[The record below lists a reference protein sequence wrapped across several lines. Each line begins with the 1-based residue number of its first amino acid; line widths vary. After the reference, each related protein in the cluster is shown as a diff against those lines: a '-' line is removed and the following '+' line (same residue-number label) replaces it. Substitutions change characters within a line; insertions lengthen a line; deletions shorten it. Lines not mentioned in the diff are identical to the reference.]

1 MGLGKVIGLG
11 IAFVFLLIVAV
22 IGVVDAVVAV
32 TQGSVLGVPLTGAA
46 LAGYMTGSL
55 TWVVIAGVVGWL
67 FIRAIK
73 QYMASQ
79 ARKPLQ

>member
-32 TQGSVLGVPLTGAA
+32 TQGSVLGVPLTGTA
-46 LAGYMTGSL
+46 LAGYLLGSL
-55 TWVVIAGVVGWL
+55 VWVVIAGVVGWL
-67 FIRAIK
+67 FIRAVR
-73 QYMASQ
+73 QYRAS
-79 ARKPLQ
+79 RVGKPLQ